1 MNRPDNEQVPGVTRG
16 LLRRLSDVRTDTQDW
31 ADATAESQALL
42 DAEPA
47 EPTTSLMERIYWVL
61 MQVDSYHQGIG
72 SLPNEECVELAKK
85 LAPLVFPAEP
95 AEPSAEELLA
105 WQSENRVGVFP
116 YDTNTGTSWNA
127 CQWGVERSRWGDV
140 SNIEGKN
147 AATPR
152 DAVLA
157 AYRAAKESE
166 AGG

>member
-1 MNRPDNEQVPGVTRG
+1 MRSETRAVPVE
-16 LLRRLSDVRTDTQDW
+16 LLREWKAFVAHHHTINASPGGDAAQDRI
-31 ADATAESQALL
+31 ASEMQALL
-42 DAEPA
+42 D
-47 EPTTSLMERIYWVL
+47 
-61 MQVDSYHQGIG
+61 
-72 SLPNEECVELAKK
+72 
-85 LAPLVFPAEP
+85 AEP